1 MRLFVKIFLSFM
13 LVLILALC
21 SVEYCM
27 VFASFEQALEQEVSH
42 ELEQF
47 RFIRMVIYMGGTR
60 TGERQLG
67 ERSMLLL
74 AADGTVLYPGFSEAL
89 SDASKGMEQSG
100 KITYVVRETEGRHML
115 FVAGELP
122 SENTMQVLK
131 TATDISHIYRE
142 RALLEKRYGYYIYA
156 AMLVCGLLA
165 AGISYVLVKPLKRLQ
180 RSADRIAMGE
190 YAGRVRENGRDEI
203 GELARSFNQMA
214 EAVEQKVEELK
225 LEAVR
230 KEQFMGDFSH
240 EIKTPMTAIIGY
252 ADTLYQK
259 ELSKKE
265 TKEAAAY
272 ILNEGMRLESLAK
285 KMMRF
290 IALDQED
297 FCFEEI
303 PAEEFFEDVRETME
317 PFFSDGERT
326 LRISFREGCLNAEWD
341 LMKTLVIN
349 LIDNAKKA
357 GSRRIFLRGEPEEG
371 GYRITIS
378 DNGRGIPAESL
389 PRIQDAFYM
398 VDKSRSRKQNGA
410 GLGLALC
417 KKIAALHGTFLNFY
431 SREGKGTTVTLWV
444 PGRGERHAGE
454 EPKTGHAG
462 EEVEREA

>member
-1 MRLFVKIFLSFM
+1 MRLFVKIFFSFM
-13 LVLILALC
+13 LVLTLALC

-27 VFASFEQALEQEVSH
+27 VSGSFEQALEQEINH

-47 RFIRMVIYMGGTR
+47 QFIRMVTYMGGTQM
-60 TGERQLG
+60 GEEQLG
-67 ERSMLLL
+67 ERSMLLVG
-74 AADGTVLYPGFSEAL
+74 ADGESLYSSFSEAL
-89 SDASKGMEQSG
+89 LDASLGIEQSG
-100 KITYVVRETEGRHML
+100 NITYVVRETKGRYML

-122 SENTMQVLK
+122 FEDSMQVLK
-131 TATDISHIYRE
+131 TATDISHIYEE
-142 RALLEKRYGYYIYA
+142 RRLLEQQYSYYIYVA
-156 AMLVCGLLA
+156 LLICGLLA

-180 RSADRIAMGE
+180 LSADKIAMGE
-190 YAGRVRENGRDEI
+190 YSGRVKENGQDEI

-259 ELSKKE
+259 ELSRKE
-265 TKEAAAY
+265 TREAAGY

-285 KMMRF
+285 KMMGF
-290 IALDQED
+290 IALDNED
-297 FCFEEI
+297 LCFEEI
-303 PAEEFFEDVRETME
+303 PADEFFQDILQTMS
-317 PFFSDGERT
+317 PFFSDGEICF
-326 LRISFREGCLNAEWD
+326 RISCQEGCLYAEWD
-341 LMKTLVIN
+341 LLKTLVIN

-357 GSRRIFLRGEPEEG
+357 ESRRIFLRGEPEEE

-378 DNGRGIPAESL
+378 DDGRGIPAESL
-389 PRIQDAFYM
+389 SRVQDAFYM

-417 KKIAALHGTFLNFY
+417 KKIAALHGTFLSFY
-431 SREGKGTTVTLWV
+431 SREGKGTTITIWI
-444 PGRGERHAGE
+444 PGRRER
-454 EPKTGHAG
+454 T
-462 EEVEREA
+462 

>member
-27 VFASFEQALEQEVSH
+27 VQRSFGQALEQKIDH

-47 RFIRMVIYMGGTR
+47 RFIRMVIYMGGTQM
-60 TGERQLG
+60 GEQQLG
-67 ERSMLLL
+67 ERSMLLVG
-74 AADGTVLYPGFSEAL
+74 ADGEILYGGFTEAL
-89 SDASKGMEQSG
+89 MEASGEIEQPG
-100 KITYVVRETEGRHML
+100 KITYVVRETNGRHLL
-115 FVAGELP
+115 FVSGELP
-122 SENTMQVLK
+122 GGDTGQVLK

-142 RALLEKRYGYYIYA
+142 RTLLEKQYSYYIYVA
-156 AMLVCGLLA
+156 LLICGLLA
-165 AGISYVLVKPLKRLQ
+165 MAISYLLVNPLKRLQ

-190 YAGRVRENGRDEI
+190 YSGRVKESSRDEI

-214 EAVEQKVEELK
+214 EAVEKKVEELRQV
-225 LEAVR
+225 ASR

-259 ELSKKE
+259 ELSRKE
-265 TKEAAAY
+265 TREAAGY
-272 ILNEGMRLESLAK
+272 ILNEGMRLEALAQ

-290 IALDQED
+290 IALDNED

-303 PAEEFFEDVRETME
+303 PAEEFFQDISQTMA
-317 PFFSDGERT
+317 PFFSYGERS
-326 LRISFREGCLNAEWD
+326 LRVSCREGCLNAEWD

-349 LIDNAKKA
+349 LVDNAKKA
-357 GSRRIFLRGEPEEG
+357 GSRRIFLKGEPEGE

-378 DNGRGIPAESL
+378 DDGRGIPAESL
-389 PRIQDAFYM
+389 TRVQDAFYM

-417 KKIAALHGTFLNFY
+417 KKIAALHGTFLSFY
-431 SREGKGTTVTLWV
+431 SREGKGTTVTMWI
-444 PGRGERHAGE
+444 PGRRERH
-454 EPKTGHAG
+454 
-462 EEVEREA
+462 VEQGSGKENA